1 MLLLAACLVDG
12 TRAWHL
18 AARCP
23 SRSAVRMVDPA
34 ILREVA
40 VYDSTMEAKVSDL
53 EARLA
58 SADVNAQQN
67 RDLVGKAQA
76 DLAKQ
81 DQMRKELKEQVAALE
96 KAKADVEAQLQTK
109 TDEVAKFVAGVE
121 TELTDARKSVK
132 ELTTEKMKLK
142 SELDERTTEVGALN
156 THLEAHTAATL
167 NLKAEVADLKK
178 QLAAAKKAA

>member
-1 MLLLAACLVDG
+1 
-12 TRAWHL
+12 
-18 AARCP
+18 
-23 SRSAVRMVDPA
+23 MVDPA

-132 ELTTEKMKLK
+132 ELTVEKMKLK

-167 NLKAEVADLKK
+167 NLKEEVADLKK

>member
-1 MLLLAACLVDG
+1 
-12 TRAWHL
+12 
-18 AARCP
+18 
-23 SRSAVRMVDPA
+23 MVDPA